1 MKKKE
6 FDIKNPKQHPLLRQI
21 RARPRLVLVSVFG
34 ILLYVALPYGLAT
47 RGLAIRDTTRFL
59 LTWNAAVF
67 LYLLLAGVMMARS
80 SNEKIRRRAL
90 HQDEGRKTVLLLV
103 VLTAMASLV
112 AIVDELSVVKNMT
125 GPVRLGHIALTA
137 LTVVTSWIFTHLMF
151 AIHYAHDYYLNVS
164 RQQPTGLV
172 FPGEEA
178 PDYGD
183 FLYFAGVIGTSGQTA
198 DVSLTSRAMRRMG
211 LAHCVLS
218 FFFNAAVLALTINI
232 AASLL
237 PR

>member
-1 MKKKE
+1 MNWQ
-6 FDIKNPKQHPLLRQI
+6 KNAFFNQLH
-21 RARPRLVLVSVFG
+21 ARPRLVFAVVLGVG
-34 ILLYVALPYGLAT
+34 IYLALPFIWTLGS
-47 RGLAIRDTTRFL
+47 TTRVL
-59 LTWNAAVF
+59 LSWNASVS
-67 LYLLLAGVMMARS
+67 LYLVLAGVMMARS
-80 SNEKIRRRAL
+80 SREKIRLRAI
-90 HQDEGRKTVLLLV
+90 HQDDGRKTVLVLV
-103 VLTAMASLV
+103 VISAMASLL
-112 AIVDELSVVKNMT
+112 AIVGELSVVKSLT
-125 GPVRLGHIALTA
+125 GQLRLGHIVLTA
-137 LTVVTSWIFTHLMF
+137 LTVMTSWLFTHLMF

-164 RQQPTGLV
+164 RKQPTGLI

-198 DVSLTSRAMRRMG
+198 DVSMTTRAMRRMG

-237 PR
+237 

>member
-1 MKKKE
+1 M
-6 FDIKNPKQHPLLRQI
+6 

-34 ILLYVALPYGLAT
+34 ILLYFALPLSLAT
-47 RGLAIRDTTRFL
+47 RDLTIRDATRFL
-59 LTWNAAVF
+59 LSWNAAVC

-80 SNEKIRRRAL
+80 SSEKIRLRSL

-103 VLTAMASLV
+103 VITVVASLL
-112 AIVDELSVVKNMT
+112 AIVDELSVVKNLT
-125 GPVRLGHIALTA
+125 GQVRLGHIALTA
-137 LTVVTSWIFTHLMF
+137 LTVLTSWAFTHLMF
-151 AIHYAHDYYLNVS
+151 ALHYAHDYYLNVS
-164 RQQPTGLV
+164 RRQPTGLV

-198 DVSLTSRAMRRMG
+198 DVSLTSRSMRRMG
-211 LAHCVLS
+211 LVHCVLS
-218 FFFNAAVLALTINI
+218 FFFNTTVLALTINI

-237 PR
+237 

>member
-1 MKKKE
+1 MNWQR
-6 FDIKNPKQHPLLRQI
+6 NPILCQL

-34 ILLYVALPYGLAT
+34 ILLYFALPFGLAV
-47 RGLAIRDTTRFL
+47 RELAIRDATRFL
-59 LTWNAAVF
+59 ISWNAAVC

-80 SNEKIRRRAL
+80 SREKIRLRSL
-90 HQDEGRKTVLLLV
+90 HQDDGRRTVLLLV
-103 VLTAMASLV
+103 VITVLASLL
-112 AIVDELSVVKNMT
+112 AIVDELSVVKNLS

-137 LTVVTSWIFTHLMF
+137 LTVVMSWVFTHLMF

-164 RQQPTGLV
+164 RGQPTGLV
-172 FPGEEA
+172 FPGEDA

-198 DVSLTSRAMRRMG
+198 DVSLTSRSMRRMG
-211 LAHCVLS
+211 LIHCVLS
-218 FFFNAAVLALTINI
+218 FFFNTAVLALTINI

-237 PR
+237 QG